1 MKTTDVIVDSAKYGG
16 KMADSQFKVEEKSNA
31 HWRVIFSN
39 PPVNLV
45 NPETMLQFQALVDR
59 IEKSPKLQVVVFE
72 SDNPEYFFGRY
83 DLSRTADT
91 SVATGPSGLPTW
103 VDMTVRLSQAPAV
116 SIAKI
121 RGRTRGGGS
130 EIVLSMDMR
139 FASLEKA
146 IFGQPEVGAGV
157 LPGGGAIDRLPLLTG
172 RARALEIMLGSQDF
186 DAASAERYGWVNRAL
201 PDADLDAYVDELAR
215 RIASFDRQGIAE
227 TKRLVNRR
235 TLPDPRDL
243 VEVQDVFLGPATKW
257 PSLAQRRA
265 RIGKKVSELGPLEF
279 EKNMGQHLGEV

>member
-1 MKTTDVIVDSAKYGG
+1 
-16 KMADSQFKVEEKSNA
+16 MAGNQFTVEEKSDE

-39 PPVNLV
+39 PPVNLI

-59 IEKSPKLQVVVFE
+59 IEKSQKLQVVVFE

-83 DLSRTADT
+83 DLTRTPET
-91 SVATGPSGLPTW
+91 SVTRGPSGLPTW
-103 VDMTVRLSQAPAV
+103 VDMTVRLSRVPAV

-139 FASLEKA
+139 FASLEKG

-172 RARALEIMLGSQDF
+172 RARALEIMLGGQDF

-201 PDADLDAYVDELAR
+201 PDAQLDAYVDELAR
-215 RIASFDRQGIAE
+215 RIASFDRDAIAE

-243 VEVQDVFLGPATKW
+243 VEVMDVFLGPVTRW
-257 PSLAQRRA
+257 TSLAQRRA
-265 RIGKKVSELGPLEF
+265 RIGKKVSEIGPAEF
-279 EKNMGQHLGEV
+279 EKNMGQHLGKA